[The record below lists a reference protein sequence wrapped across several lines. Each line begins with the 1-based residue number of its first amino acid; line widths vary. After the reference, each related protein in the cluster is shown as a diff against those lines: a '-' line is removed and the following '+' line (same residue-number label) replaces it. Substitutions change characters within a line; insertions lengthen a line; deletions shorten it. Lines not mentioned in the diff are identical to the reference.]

1 MTAPVGLAPDSLLR
15 FDAAPDQRYVRM
27 RLAAG
32 LTVLL
37 IVASPMAAAD
47 TLAERVAV
55 LTRPFKGRVA
65 MYARNLTTGRE
76 FAIDADARVRTAS
89 TIKLPI
95 LCALESLVASGR
107 VRWDE
112 RIRLRPEDK
121 VTGSGVLGSLEDG
134 TDLTIRNL
142 AILMIIVS
150 DNTATNLITDRITA
164 DAVNEYLDSI
174 GLTTTRY
181 NRKVRGDGAPLAEP
195 SGWSRAGTLEE
206 NRKYGL
212 GVSTPREMVRLLQ
225 MLEAGTI
232 VNAAASKDVLDILA
246 RQQVRDGIARHAPE
260 DLRIASKSGS
270 LDALRSDVGIV
281 YAADGPIAMA
291 ITVDDMPVTDYSPD
305 NVGNVLLWQLASVL
319 VDELKH

>member
-1 MTAPVGLAPDSLLR
+1 
-15 FDAAPDQRYVRM
+15 M
-27 RLAAG
+27 RLSAG
-32 LTVLL
+32 ITLL
-37 IVASPMAAAD
+37 LMAASPMATAARD
-47 TLAERVAV
+47 TLADRVAA

-65 MYARNLTTGRE
+65 MHARNLTTGRE
-76 FAIDADARVRTAS
+76 FALDADARVRTAS

-112 RIRLRPEDK
+112 RMRLRPDDK

-174 GLTTTRY
+174 GLTVTRF
-181 NRKVRGDGAPLAEP
+181 NRKVRGDGSTLAEP
-195 SGWSRAGTLEE
+195 TGWSKAGLLEE

-212 GVSTPREMVRLLQ
+212 GVSTPREMVRLLE
-225 MLEAGTI
+225 MLEAGRI
-232 VNAAASKDVLDILA
+232 VNAAASNDVLDILA

-281 YAADGPIAMA
+281 YAADGPIAM
-291 ITVDDMPVTDYSPD
+291 
-305 NVGNVLLWQLASVL
+305 
-319 VDELKH
+319 